1 MASVQDTITRLPVHA
16 RHIGVGAVGAGAHR
30 VCAHTRRSN
39 VGGGG
44 KDSVKITE
52 IGNMALFVCS
62 IFAGTMFSN
71 AVTRRSLPLHA
82 ESLCTDDR

>member
-1 MASVQDTITRLPVHA
+1 MANIQDTITRLPVLA

-30 VCAHTRRSN
+30 VCAHTRRST

-52 IGNMALFVCS
+52 IGNMALFCLFNIRGNCVLDECGEDKEPS
-62 IFAGTMFSN
+62 A
-71 AVTRRSLPLHA
+71 TRRISAH
-82 ESLCTDDR
+82 

>member
-1 MASVQDTITRLPVHA
+1 MANIQDTITRLPVHA

-52 IGNMALFVCS
+52 IGNMALFCLFNIRGNNVLECGDDEEHS
-62 IFAGTMFSN
+62 A
-71 AVTRRSLPLHA
+71 ARRISAH
-82 ESLCTDDR
+82 